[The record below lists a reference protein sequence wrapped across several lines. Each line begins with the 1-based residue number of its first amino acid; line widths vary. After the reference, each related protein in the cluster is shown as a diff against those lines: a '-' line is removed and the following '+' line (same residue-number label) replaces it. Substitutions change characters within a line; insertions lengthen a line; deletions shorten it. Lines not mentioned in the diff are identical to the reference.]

1 MAAAAL
7 TFAERGLAAPTA
19 AISKAAEISEGSLFT
34 YFATKD
40 ELLNALYREIKLNLA
55 EAMMSEF
62 SRHTDVRSK
71 LEHIWNSFVNW
82 GMENPAQRRVLAQL
96 QVSDKLTRET
106 RAVGS
111 APFAEV
117 QVMLRGA
124 IEQGVVRDLPHE
136 VLTATIDAMA
146 SATME
151 LIATH
156 PNEADRYRSLGFE
169 VMWNGIRIE

>member
-1 MAAAAL
+1 MARLKSGDKRDRILAAAAL

-106 RAVGS
+106 RAVGLRRS
-111 APFAEV
+111 PKSRSCCEGQLSRGGQGFA
-117 QVMLRGA
+117 A
-124 IEQGVVRDLPHE
+124 
-136 VLTATIDAMA
+136 
-146 SATME
+146 
-151 LIATH
+151 
-156 PNEADRYRSLGFE
+156 
-169 VMWNGIRIE
+169 